1 MTPRILNGAPRFE
14 VWQGDVLRV
23 LPELAE
29 ASVDMIVTDPPYSS
43 GGQFRGDRVNDTN
56 AKYISTGTVNVQRL
70 ASFAGDN
77 RDQRGYLLWSALWMG
92 EALRV
97 VKPGG
102 LCCVFTDWR
111 QLPTTID
118 ALQAGGWV
126 WRGVLPWYKPVA
138 RPALGK
144 FANNCEYVVW
154 GSAGA
159 MPTEYVAGGKAP
171 RGFYQESAPNADTR
185 QHPTQ
190 KPVGLMHYLFQ
201 LLPDRG
207 GVVLDPFLGSGT
219 TGVAV
224 AQRGKGTGF
233 VGVELTE
240 HYAGMACDNI
250 RAQLAQGGLFADAP
264 DVEQGELFTT
274 AENGT
279 KTADPITTA
288 TTPGDAGENTQTEG
302 GNNADE

>member
-1 MTPRILNGAPRFE
+1 M
-14 VWQGDVLRV
+14 RV
-23 LPELAE
+23 LPELPE
-29 ASVDMIVTDPPYSS
+29 ASVDMIITDPPYSS

-56 AKYISTGTVNVQRL
+56 NKYISTGTVNVQRL

-77 RDQRGYLLWSALWMG
+77 RDQRAYGYWSALWLG

-97 VKPGG
+97 TKESG
-102 LCCVFTDWR
+102 LVCVFTDWR

-154 GSAGA
+154 GSRGA

-171 RGFYQESAPNADTR
+171 HGFYQESAPNADKR

-190 KPVGLMHYLFQ
+190 KPVGLIHYLMQ
-201 LLPDRG
+201 LLPDFG

-240 HYAGMACDNI
+240 HYADLAVANI
-250 RAQLAQGGLFADAP
+250 RGQLSQGGLFVNLP
-264 DVEQGELFTT
+264 TVEQGELFSTSE
-274 AENGT
+274 AGT
-279 KTADPITTA
+279 KTADPITNTA
-288 TTPGDAGENTQTEG
+288 TTPGDAGDYTPTAG
-302 GNNADE
+302 GNHAEE